1 MLKMLL
7 GAVLSMILMVGV
19 QLSVKDSMNN
29 VGTNVT
35 HTVSDVVDVKQE
47 EEVVKDEEVKP
58 EETKEEETV
67 EEEKEEKVVE
77 QKEEKVVEQKEEV
90 VEDKKEEKGNNYNSN
105 DVAKYYGNN
114 SFSLNYFLPGFGFP
128 YEESNDDIIAALST
142 TRPYDGDELLGTA
155 LEGTFGQFST
165 SMLQRNDER
174 QEYKIR
180 YTMYFEGEGGAAEKH
195 ELTIMANFD
204 LGRYYIDNIT
214 MDGVPYN
221 EYEKTNFMSIL
232 LNQY

>member
-29 VGTNVT
+29 VGTNVSP
-35 HTVSDVVDVKQE
+35 TVSDVVDVRQE

-58 EETKEEETV
+58 EEEETKEEETV

-77 QKEEKVVEQKEEV
+77 QKEEVVE
-90 VEDKKEEKGNNYNSN
+90 EEKGNNYNSN
-105 DVAKYYGNN
+105 EVAEYYGDN

-128 YEESNDDIIAALST
+128 YEESDDNIIAALST

>member
-29 VGTNVT
+29 VETNAT
-35 HTVSDVVDVKQE
+35 HIVSDVVDVKQE

-77 QKEEKVVEQKEEV
+77 QKEEVVEEE
-90 VEDKKEEKGNNYNSN
+90 KEEKGNNYNSN
-105 DVAKYYGNN
+105 EVAEYYGDN

-128 YEESNDDIIAALST
+128 YEESNDNIIAALST

-165 SMLQRNDER
+165 SMLQRNDEK